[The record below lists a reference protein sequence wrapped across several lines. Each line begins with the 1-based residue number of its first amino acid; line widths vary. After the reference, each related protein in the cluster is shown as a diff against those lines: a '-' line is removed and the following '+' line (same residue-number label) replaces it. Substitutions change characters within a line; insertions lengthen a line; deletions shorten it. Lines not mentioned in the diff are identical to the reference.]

1 GSGRARGLDRGG
13 LRGAVVPGGDP
24 AQGARRARPAH
35 RLRRRDRAAHRVGRG
50 RQRRR
55 PSADRPG
62 ERRRAADAAVPRPPR
77 GRTGGSGAAP
87 RRRPAGGGRPRG
99 PAPGPG
105 PPRAGR
111 TVARPGGPPRG
122 RGNNPLASGLNPG
135 SVRRG
140 PGWSTPVTRTGD
152 VVAIPAERP
161 ATWVMT
167 PPARELRAPRPGALP
182 RRQRSG
188 ARLARPAPS
197 PRLHPV
203 DLTAS
208 RGAERAVRATG
219 SSAPAD
225 AARR

>member
-1 GSGRARGLDRGG
+1 
-13 LRGAVVPGGDP
+13 
-24 AQGARRARPAH
+24 
-35 RLRRRDRAAHRVGRG
+35 RRRDRAAHRVGRD

-62 ERRRAADAAVPRPPR
+62 ERRRAADADDPRPPR
-77 GRTGGSGAAP
+77 VRTAGSGARP
-87 RRRPAGGGRPRG
+87 RRGLTAAERPCGLPRG
-99 PAPGPG
+99 PGRPAAAGPSARREDLLG
-105 PPRAGR
+105 AAGI
-111 TVARPGGPPRG
+111 
-122 RGNNPLASGLNPG
+122 NPLASGLNPG

-225 AARR
+225 AARRSSAPADRSPPAQIARPG

>member
-35 RLRRRDRAAHRVGRG
+35 RLRRRDRAAHRVGRD

-62 ERRRAADAAVPRPPR
+62 ERRRAADADDPRPPR
-77 GRTGGSGAAP
+77 VRATGSGARP
-87 RRRPAGGGRPRG
+87 RRGLTAAERP
-99 PAPGPG
+99 
-105 PPRAGR
+105 
-111 TVARPGGPPRG
+111 VGPPRG
-122 RGNNPLASGLNPG
+122 PGRPAAAGPSARREDLLGAAGINPLASGLNPG

-161 ATWVMT
+161 ATWAMT
-167 PPARELRAPRPGALP
+167 PPVRELRAP
-182 RRQRSG
+182 
-188 ARLARPAPS
+188 
-197 PRLHPV
+197 
-203 DLTAS
+203 
-208 RGAERAVRATG
+208 
-219 SSAPAD
+219 
-225 AARR
+225 